1 MPPVPLSPLRYPGG
15 KTRFVP
21 HFVKWLGDERF
32 PRVVEPFCGGA
43 SVSLGLLKHNMVDT
57 AVISDADPLIAAFWR
72 VATTRTEE
80 FIELMREEPVSVTRW
95 TYWKNKHEQGLS
107 PMGRAMKT
115 LYLNR
120 TSFSGLIR
128 FGSVLGGVNQD
139 QVLAEG
145 GTVKYPVGCRFNK
158 DALAASL
165 TQIGKW
171 HDEGRLLAQ
180 RRDYTAALKSVSPDD
195 LVYLDPPYV
204 EKADQLYGLSFGEHE
219 HRDLAAWL
227 YDHQP
232 PTVISYDDLPLIREL
247 YSDGMTVLEPSWSY
261 GMGKSK
267 KSRELLIHNLKGRP
281 DDFD

>member
-1 MPPVPLSPLRYPGG
+1 MAPTPLSPLRYPGG

-21 HFVKWLGDERF
+21 HLVRWLGDARF
-32 PRVVEPFCGGA
+32 PTVVEPFCGGA
-43 SVSLGLLKHNMVDT
+43 SVSLGLLHHNVVER
-57 AVISDADPLIAAFWR
+57 AVISDADPLIAAFWK
-72 VATTRTEE
+72 VATERTEE
-80 FIELMREEPVSVTRW
+80 FIELMHGEPVTVARW

-139 QVLAEG
+139 RVLAEG
-145 GTVKYPVGCRFNK
+145 GSVKYPVGCRFNK

-165 TQIGKW
+165 TRIGKW
-171 HDEGRLLAQ
+171 YDEGRLVAH
-180 RRDYTAALKSVSPDD
+180 RRDYTVALKMVSPDD

-204 EKADQLYGLSFGEHE
+204 EKADQLYGLSFGEDD
-219 HRDLAAWL
+219 HRTLAAWL

-232 PTVISYDDLPLIREL
+232 PTIISYDDLPLIRTL
-247 YSDGMTVLEPSWSY
+247 YSDGMTLLEPRWSY

-281 DDFD
+281 DDFA